1 MAYYTKVL
9 QPDET
14 VKVVGR
20 LHWSIYIR
28 GLRGAGGRGRA
39 AGVVPL
45 AARSR
50 LAALCAVGGRR
61 WSALLG
67 LLLLLGAWIR
77 RRATEIVVTDRR
89 VIFKRGLLSRHTVE
103 MNVSKIE
110 TVDVEQGL
118 RRPHLGLR
126 HGDDPRHRVRLRAAG
141 RAWVRRWRSAT
152 RSWWGKAR
160 GRWWLTVVAA
170 TRSAP
175 GAPARP
181 TWCPRMTCPDLCA
194 DCG

>member
-20 LHWSIYIR
+20 LHWSIY
-28 GLRGAGGRGRA
+28 LRAVIVLLVALAVLLGSDWLPDPDWQRYALLAGGVV
-39 AGVVPL
+39 GV
-45 AARSR
+45 
-50 LAALCAVGGRR
+50 
-61 WSALLG
+61 LG
-67 LLLLLGAWIR
+67 LLLLLAAWIR

-118 RRPHLGLR
+118 GGRIWGYGTVLIRGTGVGLEPLVGVGSPLLIR
-126 HGDDPRHRVRLRAAG
+126 NAI
-141 RAWVRRWRSAT
+141 
-152 RSWWGKAR
+152 
-160 GRWWLTVVAA
+160 VV
-170 TRSAP
+170 
-175 GAPARP
+175 G
-181 TWCPRMTCPDLCA
+181 
-194 DCG
+194 